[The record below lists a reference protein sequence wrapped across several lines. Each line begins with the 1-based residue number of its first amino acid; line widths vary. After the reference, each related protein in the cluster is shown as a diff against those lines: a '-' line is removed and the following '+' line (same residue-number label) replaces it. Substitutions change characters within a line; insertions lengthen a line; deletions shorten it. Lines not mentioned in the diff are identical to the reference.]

1 MAKEYMKRIEAL
13 RQQYLATRVD
23 MDVYNAKYL
32 TEGFKESEGEPQT
45 APPASSRTNWTPS
58 PLVSL
63 TRSI

>member
-32 TEGFKESEGEPQT
+32 TEGFKESEGEPWIIQ
-45 APPASSRTNWTPS
+45 
-58 PLVSL
+58 
-63 TRSI
+63 

>member
-32 TEGFKESEGEPQT
+32 TEGFKE
-45 APPASSRTNWTPS
+45 
-58 PLVSL
+58 
-63 TRSI
+63 